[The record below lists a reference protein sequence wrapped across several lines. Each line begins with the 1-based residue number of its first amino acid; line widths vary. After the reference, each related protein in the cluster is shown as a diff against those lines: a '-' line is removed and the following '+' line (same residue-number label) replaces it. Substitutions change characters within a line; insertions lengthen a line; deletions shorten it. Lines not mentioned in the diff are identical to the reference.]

1 MKIRV
6 GIFFGGPSRER
17 EISFAGG
24 RTVYDNLNQ
33 SIFTPVPIFVDSHRN
48 WVLLDWEYIYK
59 GSIRDFF
66 PPVDALPSSTN
77 QFQIY
82 AESIAHL
89 DDAAQKELLT
99 TIGKPITENEL
110 KEHIDIAF
118 LALHGIYGEDGELQQ
133 VLESLSIPYTGSG
146 VEASRIGMDKAWQKR
161 LMKEQGF
168 ACPKVEVVSK
178 KEWLGANVRALYE
191 RASEEIGFPLVIR
204 PANQGSSIGVSIIDE
219 GAGLEGFEMAVNRAF
234 FRELIPLGEWHD
246 RTPFDRVE
254 YVKGL
259 GDIRDGLGFPL
270 RIALGERQETIFHP
284 EALLDFLNQETADA
298 EHLSQ
303 LFVLEAAQSEQDV
316 ILESFINGK
325 EFSCIVLRGEDGSS
339 IALPPTEIIKG
350 GEVFD
355 YRSKYMPGLS
365 RKETPIDLP
374 NDAIEAIR
382 RECESLF
389 SKLGFQVY
397 ARIDGFYT
405 PEGTI
410 YLNDPNTTSGMLPSS
425 FFFHQAAEIG
435 LNPSQFL
442 TLIIRQSVQERC
454 ADQPGNEAWQEL
466 LKRVDA
472 AINSLQ
478 GGQLQQ
484 QRIGV
489 ILGGYSFERHIS
501 VESGRNV
508 FEKLSSSVDYEP
520 VPIFLTGAD
529 HQHEL
534 YQLPINLL
542 LKDNA
547 DDIKDKIGNWK
558 SHPVLEK
565 IRKDCA
571 DLTKK
576 YAAADVIFSPE
587 KLTYD
592 TLAQKVDGV
601 FIALHGRP
609 GEDGQIQMELEALQ
623 LPYNGSGIK
632 SSSVTIDKYRTLQ
645 LLGQHGLPVASQLLL
660 SKNDYQID
668 AESFY
673 QRVEK
678 NFAYPFIAK
687 PVDDGCSSAV
697 KVIRQREQLA
707 AYCALIFQE
716 DVASESEQRK
726 VLKLKLKEEFSHK
739 GEILF
744 EQLVTKEEGIHF
756 LEITGGLLTHY
767 DNNGH
772 TRYEMFEPS
781 ETLASGEV
789 LSLEEKFLAGEGQNL
804 TPARLS
810 VGEYRYEDLLPQ
822 IQQTLERVAR
832 LLQVEGY
839 CRIDAFVRILAGGKA
854 ETQVIEVNSLP
865 GMTPATAI
873 FHQAALA
880 GYKPAE
886 FLKKIMEYGFARQA
900 KRNTEDPI
908 TVPVEPTPTP
918 VVNVT
923 PAPLSASAPIKEET
937 LTNTMEDKSD
947 VSTPA
952 IKPGSGN
959 WWRRMLDF
967 LQTKY
972 FLKNL
977 AAMLGVV
984 VLSFLL
990 LNVFLNLYTNHGS
1003 SVQVENYVGMS
1014 IDNATKKARARGFSV
1029 SVNESPFD
1037 YNTPQGEVIDQ
1048 EPVALERI
1056 KENRTIYL
1064 TIIGEPKEVQIPSF
1078 EEAADDYS
1086 QYRPKL
1092 RPLQVRSVVKETVFA
1107 AKYADS
1113 TIMHFF
1119 YEGRK
1124 YTPSDVK
1131 RGVKVLQ
1138 GKTLEFVVTKSQDD
1152 YVRTPA
1158 LKCKRYSE
1166 VQFLLPGLDLRVG
1179 EIIGDVANRSDAF
1192 VYRQE
1197 PAYQPGGKIL
1207 RGSTIKIY
1215 LQDERP
1221 AGCPAEVETDEPP
1234 SDAGGLP
1241 PDTED
1246 DTTMPVDTS
1255 GGR

>member
-66 PPVDALPSSTN
+66 PPVDALPASTH

-82 AESIAHL
+82 AESIAQL
-89 DDAAQKELLT
+89 NTAEQQELLA
-99 TIGKPITENEL
+99 TIGKPLSAADL
-110 KEHIDIAF
+110 KDHIDVAF

-133 VLESLSIPYTGSG
+133 TLESLNIPYTGSG

-161 LMKEQGF
+161 LMQEQGF
-168 ACPKVEVVSK
+168 ACPKVEVISK
-178 KEWLGANVRALYE
+178 KEWLGANVRESYE
-191 RASEEIGFPLVIR
+191 RASQEIGFPLVIR

-219 GAGLEGFEMAVNRAF
+219 EEGLEGFEMAINRAF
-234 FRELIPLGEWHD
+234 FRELIPLEEWHD

-254 YVKGL
+254 YVKEL

-270 RIALGERQETIFHP
+270 RIALGDREETIYHP
-284 EALLDFLNQETADA
+284 EVLLDFLNQETAAA

-303 LFVLEAAQSEQDV
+303 LFVLEALQSEQDV
-316 ILESFINGK
+316 ILESFISGK

-374 NDAIEAIR
+374 KEAIEEIR

-389 SKLGFQVY
+389 NKLGFQVY

-410 YLNDPNTTSGMLPSS
+410 FLNDPNTTSGMLPSS

-442 TLIIRQSVQERC
+442 TLIIRLSVQERC
-454 ADQPGNEAWQEL
+454 SDQPENEEWQAL
-466 LKRVDA
+466 LQRVDA

-478 GGQLQQ
+478 TVHSQQ

-501 VESGRNV
+501 VESGRNI
-508 FEKLSSSVDYEP
+508 FEKLSSSVDYNP

-547 DDIKDKIGNWK
+547 DDIKDKIANWK

-565 IRKDCA
+565 IRKECA

-576 YAAADVIFSPE
+576 YAAADVIFTPE

-592 TLAQKVDGV
+592 QLAQKVDGV

-632 SSSVTIDKYRTLQ
+632 SSSITIDKYRTLQ
-645 LLGQHGLPVASQLLL
+645 LLGQHGLPVANQLLL
-660 SKNDYQID
+660 SKSDYQVD

-678 NFAYPFIAK
+678 TFAYPFIAK

-697 KVIRQREQLA
+697 KVIREREQLA
-707 AYCALIFQE
+707 AYCALVFQD
-716 DVASESEQRK
+716 DVANEREQRRI
-726 VLKLKLKEEFSHK
+726 LKLKSKEEFSIK

-744 EQLVTKEEGIHF
+744 EQLVVKEDGIHF

-767 DNNGH
+767 DDKGQ
-772 TRYEMFEPS
+772 TTYEIFEPS

-804 TPARLS
+804 TPARLA
-810 VGEYRYEDLLPQ
+810 VGGFSYQELLPQ
-822 IQQTLERVAR
+822 VQHTLERVAR

-839 CRIDAFVRILAGGKA
+839 CRIDAFVRIMADGKA

-880 GYKPAE
+880 GYKPAA
-886 FLKKIMEYGFARQA
+886 FIHKIMEYGFARQA
-900 KRNTEDPI
+900 KNNTEQPI
-908 TVPVEPTPTP
+908 AVPVEPKPAATM
-918 VVNVT
+918 
-923 PAPLSASAPIKEET
+923 APLSANAAPIIEET
-937 LTNTMEDKSD
+937 RINTMENKSD
-947 VSTPA
+947 ITA
-952 IKPGSGN
+952 TTIKSNRGQ
-959 WWRRMLDF
+959 WWRRVLDF

-977 AAMLGVV
+977 AAMLGVIL
-984 VLSFLL
+984 LSFLL

-1014 IDNATKKARARGFSV
+1014 IDNATKKARTRGFKV

-1037 YNTPQGEVIDQ
+1037 YNTLQGEVIDQ

-1064 TIIGEPKEVQIPSF
+1064 TIVGEPKEVRIPSF

-1092 RPLQVRSVVKETVFA
+1092 RPLQVQSVVKETVFD

-1113 TIMHFF
+1113 TILHFF

-1131 RGVKVLQ
+1131 RGVKVMQ
-1138 GKTLEFVVTKSQDD
+1138 GKTLEFVITKSQDD
-1152 YVRTPA
+1152 YVRTPD
-1158 LKCKRYSE
+1158 LRCKRYSE

-1179 EIIGDVANRSDAF
+1179 EIVGEVANRSDAF

-1197 PAYQPGGKIL
+1197 PSFQTGGKIL
-1207 RGSTIKIY
+1207 RGSNIKIY
-1215 LQDERP
+1215 LQEERP
-1221 AGCPAEVETDEPP
+1221 AGCPDETETNEPP
-1234 SDAGGLP
+1234 SDSGGLP
-1241 PDTED
+1241 PDTDD
-1246 DTTMPVDTS
+1246 DTSMPIDTS